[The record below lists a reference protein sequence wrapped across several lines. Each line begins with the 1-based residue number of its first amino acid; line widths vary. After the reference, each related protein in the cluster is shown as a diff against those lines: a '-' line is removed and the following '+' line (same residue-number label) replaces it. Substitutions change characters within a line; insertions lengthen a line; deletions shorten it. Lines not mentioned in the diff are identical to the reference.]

1 MYRER
6 ETYMAIEEKD
16 VLKVKVKNN
25 QFVKVLGE
33 VKQMYED
40 TLHVLIGKKV
50 ILISKNE
57 SRQGRNAKVGEA
69 IFVEGKITQQY
80 EDTVHVQIK
89 EKVMLF
95 PTSIVNT
102 I

>member
-1 MYRER
+1 
-6 ETYMAIEEKD
+6 MAIEEKD
-16 VLKVKVKNN
+16 VLKDRVKNN

-40 TLHVLIGKKV
+40 TLHVLIEKKV
-50 ILISKNE
+50 VLISRNE
-57 SRQGRNAKVGEA
+57 SRQGRNAKVGEV
-69 IFVEGKITQQY
+69 IYVEGKVTKQY
-80 EDTVHVQIK
+80 EDTVHVKIK

-95 PTSIVNT
+95 PVSIFNT

>member
-1 MYRER
+1 
-6 ETYMAIEEKD
+6 MAIEERD
-16 VLKVKVKNN
+16 VLKVNAKKK
-25 QFVKVLGE
+25 QFVKILGE

-40 TLHVLIGKKV
+40 TIHVLIGKKV
-50 ILISKNE
+50 ILIPKNE
-57 SRQGRNAKVGEA
+57 SRLGRNAKVGEP
-69 IFVEGKITQQY
+69 IYVEGKITQQY

-95 PTSIVNT
+95 PTSIINT